1 MQKYAE
7 NKTFKVAVLYDYF
20 DFDSEPNLNDI
31 LKYNFENNGN
41 NEKYYNECLWNI
53 VEKDLKMQQAEL
65 NEKYQKETDSEER
78 KKILLKISEI
88 TKKLKNKVMED

>member
-1 MQKYAE
+1 MQR
-7 NKTFKVAVLYDYF
+7 
-20 DFDSEPNLNDI
+20 
-31 LKYNFENNGN
+31 NFENNGN

-53 VEKDLKMQQAEL
+53 VEKDLKMQQVEL